1 MNDDPF
7 LHDQLTIDT
16 PEQVAIR
23 FPVAGLGSRFLA
35 VFMDGLIQ
43 GAGYLVLFLI
53 LVLIASSAPKTA
65 SGQLS
70 QNGEK
75 WLIAGLILFYFVMH
89 WGYFT
94 LFEAFKNGQTPGK
107 MIFKLRVIKDSG
119 RQITLFEAMTRNLIR
134 IIDMLPS
141 AYLIGV
147 IAMMCNRHNQRLGDL
162 AAGTLVVHERSSEE
176 PMWGGTGP
184 RTITAASLAPVQ
196 SAISFNPAS
205 LGMTLPADAVAR
217 LSIEDLGVI
226 DRFLS
231 RVLDMDLNTRARLAA
246 RLAGQMAAKMQVELP
261 AEVNPERVLEAIA
274 YQMRAQGAT
283 R

>member
-35 VFMDGLIQ
+35 VFTDGLIQ
-43 GAGYLVLFLI
+43 TGVYLALFLLI
-53 LVLIASSAPKTA
+53 VLIASSAPKTVA
-65 SGQLS
+65 GAFTRS
-70 QNGEK
+70 GEK
-75 WLIAGLILFYFVMH
+75 WFFAGLILISFLMH

-119 RQITLFEAMTRNLIR
+119 RQITLFESMTRNLIR
-134 IIDMLPS
+134 IVDMLPS

-147 IAMMCNRHNQRLGDL
+147 IAMMCNRQNQRLGDL

-184 RTITAASLAPVQ
+184 RTITASALAPMQ
-196 SAISFNPAS
+196 MAANLNPA
-205 LGMTLPADAVAR
+205 LPRTVLPADAVAQ
-217 LSIEDLGVI
+217 LTVEDLGVI

-231 RVLDMDLNTRARLAA
+231 RVLDMDLTTRARLAE
-246 RLAGQMAAKMQVELP
+246 RLAGQMAAKMQMELP
-261 AEVNPERVLEAIA
+261 ANVNPERVLEAIA
-274 YQMRAQGAT
+274 YQMRAQGIV